1 MTVRTIAILAFSLI
15 STGCVTA
22 RQVVRVY
29 SDPPGAAIRVDCD
42 GVARSSGRTP
52 GVVALSRRSL
62 ECAVTLSRP
71 GYETQTLRFE
81 RFGAP
86 VNPQTIKS
94 GLLIGGLSAVGT
106 ALSGGTSSQRAQAL
120 GSGLVLAG
128 LFLLGDEATGARYH
142 FEPDLVNV
150 RLDRK
155 P

>member
-1 MTVRTIAILAFSLI
+1 
-15 STGCVTA
+15 
-22 RQVVRVY
+22 
-29 SDPPGAAIRVDCD
+29 
-42 GVARSSGRTP
+42 
-52 GVVALSRRSL
+52 
-62 ECAVTLSRP
+62 
-71 GYETQTLRFE
+71 
-81 RFGAP
+81 

-106 ALSGGTSSQRAQAL
+106 ALSGGTSLQRAQAL

>member
-1 MTVRTIAILAFSLI
+1 MRQIVLLAFSLAAA
-15 STGCVTA
+15 GCVTA

-42 GVARSSGRTP
+42 GLARSSGHTP
-52 GVVALSRRSL
+52 GVVALSRRAL

-86 VNPQTIKS
+86 INPQTIKS

-128 LFLLGDEATGARYH
+128 LFVIGDEVTGARYH
-142 FEPDLVNV
+142 FEPELVNV
-150 RLDRK
+150 TLDRK